1 MDINVVKDGY
11 TCLIC
16 QNIYTNPEKLTKC
29 GHIFCKNCL
38 ENYIKNL
45 NLDSKDKKNEMES
58 KSKQNTQC
66 PLCRNTFSLQDIIQD
81 YSLINEMKQKSI
93 KCECGKIMFLSEYN
107 NHSDTCQKIIND
119 MQNQLKN
126 KKIEIRQDKIQKN
139 RQTFDCT
146 LCNKKNFDRVGYIN
160 HIKSYHPKDR
170 GVCAICKAQP
180 WGDPNYKTHIF
191 GHINMRHKFDYDTVV
206 DYNDDEDEVLKRVL
220 LESKNDK

>member
-1 MDINVVKDGY
+1 MDINLIKDGY

-16 QNIYTNPEKLTKC
+16 QNIYTNPEKLTNC
-29 GHIFCKNCL
+29 GHIFCKNCI
-38 ENYIKNL
+38 ENYMKNQI
-45 NLDSKDKKNEMES
+45 NSKNKNI
-58 KSKQNTQC
+58 QC
-66 PLCRNTFSLQDIIQD
+66 PLCRNPFSPQDIIRD
-81 YSLINEMKQKSI
+81 NSLLNEMKQKSI
-93 KCECGKIMFLSEYN
+93 KCECGNIMFLNEYN
-107 NHSDTCQKIIND
+107 THSETCQKVLND

-146 LCNKKNFDRVGYIN
+146 VCKKKNFDRVGYIN
-160 HIKSYHPKDR
+160 HIKSSHPNDR

-180 WGDPNYKTHIF
+180 WGDPNYKTHIY

-220 LESKNDK
+220 LESMKDQ